1 MLTRICI
8 TVASAPQIVS
18 LQCYTNIYIEILCLV
33 DHKDKVTR
41 FLRGLSLVYRV
52 WGTWCKTWQ
61 WWQSCLWTPGIVSHI
76 TDTKRTTISV
86 SCEKQPHFVWVVI
99 VFLHSR
105 GKPEFIVSVN
115 LLIVFRKVTGNCLPH
130 HSEQKPDNCQCQHL
144 CRKQALCLCLVCT
157 YLQMVFLHSCGRPR
171 FVVYQSTVA

>member
-8 TVASAPQIVS
+8 TVASVPQIVS

-41 FLRGLSLVYRV
+41 FLRGLSLVCRV

-61 WWQSCLWTPGIVSHI
+61 WWQFCLWTPGIVSHI

-86 SCEKQPHFVWVVI
+86 SILWKAAP
-99 VFLHSR
+99 
-105 GKPEFIVSVN
+105 
-115 LLIVFRKVTGNCLPH
+115 
-130 HSEQKPDNCQCQHL
+130 
-144 CRKQALCLCLVCT
+144 LCLSSYSLSP
-157 YLQMVFLHSCGRPR
+157 FAGKAR
-171 FVVYQSTVA
+171 VYCISQLAYSLPQSHGELSPTSQWTKNRQLSTSASL

>member
-33 DHKDKVTR
+33 DHKDKVKR

-61 WWQSCLWTPGIVSHI
+61 WWQFCLWTPDIVSHI
-76 TDTKRTTISV
+76 TETQKGQRSMSV
-86 SCEKQPHFVWVVI
+86 SCGKQPHFVWVVTDSLSP
-99 VFLHSR
+99 FA
-105 GKPEFIVSVN
+105 GKARVYCISQ
-115 LLIVFRKVTGNCLPH
+115 LAYGLPKSH
-130 HSEQKPDNCQCQHL
+130 GELSPTSQWKNNNRQL
-144 CRKQALCLCLVCT
+144 
-157 YLQMVFLHSCGRPR
+157 
-171 FVVYQSTVA
+171 STSASL